1 MIRNFQELVENGDE
15 RAREICL
22 KVATAGIERVLP
34 EKIIKRHV
42 RIEGNRL
49 IVRTS
54 SYDLRNFRRIFVVG
68 GGKASSTMAS
78 VLYEILGD
86 KIERGVIV
94 DTTVREIPK
103 VECVR
108 GTHPIPGEGGME
120 GAKKIIELLK
130 EADEDDLVICLISG
144 GGSALLPL
152 PVPPITLEE
161 KKKVTDLLLRCG
173 ATINEINAVRKH
185 ISLIK
190 GGQLARA
197 AYPATVITLLISDVI
212 GDPLDVIASGPTAP
226 DASTFED
233 AVNVLKK
240 YEIWNE
246 VPNSVRE
253 RLEKGLRGEIP
264 ETPKEGDEVFR
275 KVNNV
280 ILSNNLEALI
290 GAAEKAKEL
299 GMNVLVLSSM
309 IEGESREVGIAHAG
323 ILREVVKSGIPLKRP
338 AVIISGGETTV
349 TVKGSG
355 KGGRAMEFVLGA
367 IEKMRGVDNIAVLCM
382 GTDGID
388 GPTDAA
394 GAIAD
399 GKSYER
405 AEKMGLSIEE
415 YLKENNSYEFF
426 RKLNDLIFT
435 GPTGTNVSD
444 IRVMVAL

>member
-1 MIRNFQELVENGDE
+1 MIQNFQELLKNGDE
-15 RAREICL
+15 KAREICL
-22 KVATAGIERVLP
+22 KVAVAGIERVLP
-34 EKIIKRHV
+34 DRIMKRHIRVEGDKLFV
-42 RIEGNRL
+42 RDS
-49 IVRTS
+49 V
-54 SYDLRNFRRIFVVG
+54 YDLNSFKRIFVVG
-68 GGKASSTMAS
+68 GGKASSTMALTLS
-78 VLYEILGD
+78 EILGD
-86 KIERGVIV
+86 RITKGVIV
-94 DTTVREIPK
+94 DTKCREIPK
-103 VECVR
+103 IECVT

-120 GAKKIIELLK
+120 GARKIIELLK
-130 EADEDDLVICLISG
+130 ETGENDLVICLISG

-152 PVPPITLEE
+152 PAPPITLEE

-173 ATINEINAVRKH
+173 ANINEINSVRKH

-197 AYPATVITLLISDVI
+197 AYPSTVISLIISDVI

-226 DASTFED
+226 DESTFRD
-233 AVNVLKK
+233 AIEVFRK
-240 YEIWNE
+240 YGIWDE
-246 VPNSVRE
+246 VPESVRE
-253 RLEKGLRGEIP
+253 RLEKGARGEIP
-264 ETPKEGDEVFR
+264 ETPKKGDAVFE

-280 ILSNNLEALI
+280 ILSNNLEALL

-299 GMNVLVLSSM
+299 GMNVLILSSM

-323 ILREVVKSGIPLKRP
+323 ILREVVKSDIPVKKP

-349 TVKGSG
+349 TVRGSG
-355 KGGRAMEFVLGA
+355 KGGRATEFVLGA
-367 IEKMRGVDNIAVLCM
+367 IRKIANLENVAMLCM

-399 GKSYER
+399 GKSLER
-405 AEKMGLSIEE
+405 AERKNLGVEE
-415 YLKENNSYEFF
+415 YLRENNSYEFF
-426 RKLNDLIFT
+426 RELGDLIFT

>member
-1 MIRNFQELVENGDE
+1 MIRNFDQLVKNGDE

-22 KVATAGIERVLP
+22 KVAVSGIERVLP
-34 EKIIKRHV
+34 EKIMKRHV
-42 RIEGNRL
+42 RLEGNKL
-49 IVRTS
+49 IVRDS
-54 SYDLRNFRRIFVVG
+54 VYDLRNFKRIFVVG

-86 KIERGVIV
+86 RIWKGVVV
-94 DTTVREIPK
+94 DTTVREIPRI
-103 VECVR
+103 ECVK

-120 GAKKIIELLK
+120 GARKIIELLK
-130 EADEDDLVICLISG
+130 EAEEDDLVICLISG

-152 PVPPITLEE
+152 PAPPITLEE

-173 ATINEINAVRKH
+173 ANINEINAVRKH

-197 AYPATVITLLISDVI
+197 AYPAAVISLIISDVI

-233 AVNVLKK
+233 AANVFKK
-240 YEIWNE
+240 YEIWDE
-246 VPNSVRE
+246 VPPSVRE

-264 ETPKEGDEVFR
+264 ETPKEGDVVFER
-275 KVNNV
+275 VQNV

-299 GMNVLVLSSM
+299 GMNVLILSSM

-323 ILREVVKSGIPLKRP
+323 ILRELVKSDIPLKKP

-349 TVKGSG
+349 TVRGKG
-355 KGGRAMEFVLGA
+355 KGGRATEFVLGA
-367 IEKMRGVDNIAVLCM
+367 LRKISDLENVAMLCM

-399 GKSYER
+399 GKSLER
-405 AEKMGLSIEE
+405 AEKMGLNPEE

-426 RKLNDLIFT
+426 GKLNDLIFT